1 MLKACLYL
9 YSSDIRYKVGNFS
22 AKQVKPYEDNWP
34 AIRDSIIAVFDLVR
48 DFGYNES
55 TLTSKNALLPI
66 IYWAHHRKVADGLT
80 AQVSLREEREIM
92 RRWLH
97 TMLLKGTFG
106 GAADTILAAIR
117 RAFAD
122 GEFGSPFIRS
132 DPWGF
137 PHLAIGAILRG
148 QGKDPQVNDEFIDSL
163 LYTQYEDRQSF
174 VILALLAPNLDYKNH
189 DFHKDHLHPASIF
202 KKKALTAAGVRQE
215 DIDFYLDPKNWNSV
229 LNLRHLDAN
238 ENKSK
243 QDQKLADWVAVEA
256 KRQVISEVKFCSDR
270 QLPAPSL
277 LALSEFRNF
286 ISERRKILGQQLR
299 ELLSQ

>member
-1 MLKACLYL
+1 
-9 YSSDIRYKVGNFS
+9 
-22 AKQVKPYEDNWP
+22 
-34 AIRDSIIAVFDLVR
+34 
-48 DFGYNES
+48 
-55 TLTSKNALLPI
+55 
-66 IYWAHHRKVADGLT
+66 
-80 AQVSLREEREIM
+80 
-92 RRWLH
+92 
-97 TMLLKGTFG
+97 MLLKGTFG